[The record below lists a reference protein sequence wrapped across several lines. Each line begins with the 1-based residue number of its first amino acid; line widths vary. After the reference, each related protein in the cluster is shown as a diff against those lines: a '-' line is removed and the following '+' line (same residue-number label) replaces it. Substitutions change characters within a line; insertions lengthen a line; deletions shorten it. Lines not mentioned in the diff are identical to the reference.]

1 MAREREN
8 CTVNGETIT
17 YITIA
22 LAYVSWV
29 AKILL
34 LFSEHLPG
42 RKGRW
47 WKNISGDSS
56 FCFTTIIILKLGF
69 CAIDINIAIY
79 YLQFAIKSKE
89 RKNERERKKKQKL
102 SLLTNPII

>member
-79 YLQFAIKSKE
+79 SLLSKAKKE
-89 RKNERERKKKQKL
+89 RMKERERKNRSCL
-102 SLLTNPII
+102 F